1 MISNSD
7 INAWSLNPLAVAHNL
22 MKVID
27 EYISTLSNE
36 FCTVQILVGLGDLYT
51 L

>member
-27 EYISTLSNE
+27 EYISNE